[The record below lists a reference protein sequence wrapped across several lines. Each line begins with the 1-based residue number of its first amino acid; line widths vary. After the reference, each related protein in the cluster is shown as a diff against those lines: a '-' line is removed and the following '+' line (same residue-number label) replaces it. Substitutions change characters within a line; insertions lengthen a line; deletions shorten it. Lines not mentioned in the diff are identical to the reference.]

1 VAFVAETMTAS
12 PRVDGQMSALFSD
25 GFPAFITADQEV
37 KQHIGRVRSLFADL
51 EMVLLDGD
59 VIVAAAWGVPIWWSG
74 EMASLPG
81 GYTGT
86 LRLALEQH
94 DARTAPNTFVIMAAQ
109 VHPDRRGEGVAAAML
124 DALRDLGALRGW
136 PRVVAPVRPTSKSLY
151 PLIPVDTF
159 AAWVREDGLSVDPWI
174 RTHQRMGGKIIGTAP
189 ESQTMTGSRT
199 EWETWTGLPLPGAG
213 DFVFPDGLSVLT
225 VDDAGS
231 GRYVEPNVWIEH
243 QQREVSPQT

>member
-1 VAFVAETMTAS
+1 MAFVAETMTAS

-109 VHPDRRGEGVAAAML
+109 VHPDRRG
-124 DALRDLGALRGW
+124 
-136 PRVVAPVRPTSKSLY
+136 
-151 PLIPVDTF
+151 
-159 AAWVREDGLSVDPWI
+159 
-174 RTHQRMGGKIIGTAP
+174 
-189 ESQTMTGSRT
+189 
-199 EWETWTGLPLPGAG
+199 
-213 DFVFPDGLSVLT
+213 
-225 VDDAGS
+225 
-231 GRYVEPNVWIEH
+231 
-243 QQREVSPQT
+243 